1 MCPPRRPIMSNHARK
16 RATRAR
22 SIKGPGEGASAAQ
35 LTLAPRM
42 LGYCLTHTWTMPAK
56 ASRTAG
62 RQNQTQAHGGSLGNL
77 VRLEFRPLCR
87 DPHVA
92 RCTPVPGARRAL
104 LGGKGSGLTNLRTW
118 AV

>member
-1 MCPPRRPIMSNHARK
+1 MCPPRRPIMSNHTRK

-56 ASRTAG
+56 ASRTAA
-62 RQNQTQAHGGSLGNL
+62 RTKHRPTEAAWAIWSGSN
-77 VRLEFRPLCR
+77 
-87 DPHVA
+87 
-92 RCTPVPGARRAL
+92 
-104 LGGKGSGLTNLRTW
+104 SGLSVEILMLPGVHPSRGR
-118 AV
+118 VEHF